1 VLQGYWTGEYVLANF
16 GTGRSGKDA
25 NSILGSTHNFNPDAE
40 CDDTTF
46 QPCSARALANHKAV
60 TDSFRDV
67 YNINSGIPQGKA
79 VAVGRYKEDVYQ
91 GGNPWYLCTMAA
103 AEQLYDALHQWE
115 QIGSLSITKT
125 SLPFFKDL
133 YSSAAEGDYASS
145 SQTYKDIVSAVRTY
159 ADGYMGV
166 VVSTPPISLRQ
177 KVLTQ
182 TATIR
187 PRQRSPRRTILP
199 PRRHAQIRRRPDL
212 VLRLGADLGLPPKG
226 DNATGLEQQRHRQ
239 HADQLLSVARNRDLQ
254 ARDEH
259 RVAGT
264 ELPHAAEQRFRP
276 LQRARDNLPRRDR
289 VPCGLDAGAWIVG
302 SERGSE
308 AARGRVLCGCAAV
321 VRDGGAGVGDGAGVQ
336 DREDRRW
343 RQRGCLGAGPEPV
356 VYGAGGLWGFQ
367 CDGEQLL
374 ELGGELTFGIGG
386 ST

>member
-1 VLQGYWTGEYVLANF
+1 MLQGYWTGEYVLANF

-25 NSILGSTHNFNPDAE
+25 NSILGSIHNFNPDAE

-60 TDSFRDV
+60 TDSFRDI

-79 VAVGRYKEDVYQ
+79 VAVGRYKEDDYQ

-177 KVLTQ
+177 K
-182 TATIR
+182 
-187 PRQRSPRRTILP
+187 
-199 PRRHAQIRRRPDL
+199 
-212 VLRLGADLGLPPKG
+212 
-226 DNATGLEQQRHRQ
+226 
-239 HADQLLSVARNRDLQ
+239 
-254 ARDEH
+254 
-259 RVAGT
+259 
-264 ELPHAAEQRFRP
+264 
-276 LQRARDNLPRRDR
+276 
-289 VPCGLDAGAWIVG
+289 
-302 SERGSE
+302 
-308 AARGRVLCGCAAV
+308 
-321 VRDGGAGVGDGAGVQ
+321 
-336 DREDRRW
+336 
-343 RQRGCLGAGPEPV
+343 
-356 VYGAGGLWGFQ
+356 Y
-367 CDGEQLL
+367 
-374 ELGGELTFGIGG
+374 
-386 ST
+386 